1 MQWIQSRTQGTSEYI
16 CTTAS
21 CRHDEPD
28 VVVDE
33 GEKSPLVDLRSRP
46 DLEREPGQV
55 IRRLLG
61 LLLVGAV
68 RMSQLLFAFARRA
81 LAVNQT
87 QATEDDVLM
96 QIFKDSILR
105 EHPDRS

>member
-1 MQWIQSRTQGTSEYI
+1 M
-16 CTTAS
+16 
-21 CRHDEPD
+21 
-28 VVVDE
+28 
-33 GEKSPLVDLRSRP
+33 
-46 DLEREPGQV
+46 
-55 IRRLLG
+55 
-61 LLLVGAV
+61 LVGAV